1 MGDNKVIFKAIDSSG
16 NEAEAEVIV
25 TVDDNI
31 KPTIKAKNIE
41 IYLDSDGFSSL
52 NPEDVDDGSFDNCEI
67 TEMKLSKTEFG
78 RGDVGENKVIFT
90 IKDSCSNSVSV
101 EVTVIV
107 NIILSAE
114 KGEISE
120 SLKFYPNPAN
130 DIVFIEYL
138 KFIDPLLESIEIIDI
153 NGRTLNEIRAFERNG
168 NVIPIE
174 VKELQSG
181 QYFIR
186 LNAQKSV
193 KILRFG
199 IVR

>member
-1 MGDNKVIFKAIDSSG
+1 
-16 NEAEAEVIV
+16 VIV

-153 NGRTLNEIRAFERNG
+153 NGRRLNEIRAFERNG

>member
-1 MGDNKVIFKAIDSSG
+1 M
-16 NEAEAEVIV
+16 
-25 TVDDNI
+25 T
-31 KPTIKAKNIE
+31 
-41 IYLDSDGFSSL
+41 
-52 NPEDVDDGSFDNCEI
+52 
-67 TEMKLSKTEFG
+67 LSKTEFG
-78 RGDVGENKVIFT
+78 RGDAGENKVIFT
-90 IKDSCSNSVSV
+90 IFDSCNNSASI
-101 EVTVIV
+101 EIRVTV

-138 KFIDPLLESIEIIDI
+138 KIIDPLLESIEIMDI
-153 NGRTLNEIRAFERNG
+153 NGRVLNDVRAFERNG
-168 NVIPIE
+168 NVIPID
-174 VKELQSG
+174 VKGLKSG

-193 KILRFG
+193 KILRFA